1 MGKVSEAEVDRA
13 IAHMVGRES
22 PAVAAPAAGATADF
36 RRVGLSEADAAKA
49 ASGLERGVYSSFAE
63 AASLTSAFSTTSGA
77 LDHELVESVGR
88 ARRVSDDVSRHI
100 HEALQGKSAAQAQ
113 SLLSRI
119 EAALL
124 GQSPGGEAAV
134 VPAEKRAEVAESF
147 KTLRQLVDGR

>member
-124 GQSPGGEAAV
+124 GARMGVEGS
-134 VPAEKRAEVAESF
+134 R
-147 KTLRQLVDGR
+147 GRG

>member
-1 MGKVSEAEVDRA
+1 MR
-13 IAHMVGRES
+13 
-22 PAVAAPAAGATADF
+22 P
-36 RRVGLSEADAAKA
+36 
-49 ASGLERGVYSSFAE
+49 
-63 AASLTSAFSTTSGA
+63 
-77 LDHELVESVGR
+77 
-88 ARRVSDDVSRHI
+88 SDDVSRHI

-134 VPAEKRAEVAESF
+134 VPAEKRAEGAESF